1 MPFIDPDTTFDVEE
15 LTAATR
21 RRIQMAEQTQ
31 VEIVEAGWGWAK
43 LRMPLEGNR
52 NHRIEA
58 MYAGALFTVAELPGG
73 TLFHTTFENGECY
86 PIAKGLEIT
95 YLRRA
100 QSDITVECTMAPEE
114 IARVEAE
121 VTERGKSDF
130 DLEMELRNTDGEIVA
145 ISTNHYQLRRNG
157 I

>member
-1 MPFIDPDTTFDVEE
+1 MPFLDPDTVFDVAE

-21 RRIQMAEQTQ
+21 ARIEMAEQTQ
-31 VEIVEAGWGWAK
+31 VEIVEAEWGRAK
-43 LRMPLEGNR
+43 LRMPLDGNR
-52 NHRIEA
+52 NFRIEA

-73 TLFHTTFENGECY
+73 TIFHTTFENGECY
-86 PIAKGLEIT
+86 PIAKGLEIK

-100 QSDITVECTMAPEE
+100 QGDITVESSMSADE

-130 DLEMELRNTDGEIVA
+130 DLEMELVDESGAVVA
-145 ISTNHYQLRRNG
+145 VSTNHYQLRRSG
-157 I
+157 T